1 MKSILRFRERENKSD
16 DNQSSSGSRER
27 LWCDDDEELRLD
39 KDDDGARSST
49 SSSANNRQQRS
60 NGGERK
66 KDAAADS
73 IERDPVVLARRQKQI
88 DYGKNTVSYDNY
100 TDKVPK
106 AKRQPGMPRTPPKHR
121 KFSRRQWDGLIKH
134 WKIRIHEWNVS
145 ENGISPEEEVS
156 LKHAG
161 AKRSHEL
168 PEPVPAVLTPVQ
180 DDVEPPKRR
189 KLSPSD
195 LLRPMD

>member
-49 SSSANNRQQRS
+49 TSSANNRQQRS

-66 KDAAADS
+66 KDAADT

-134 WKIRIHEWNVS
+134 WKIRIDEWNVS

-168 PEPVPAVLTPVQ
+168 PEPVPAVLTQVQ